1 MFYVKRLSDEELL
14 TLKSM
19 FKNHPSD
26 VSRMRAQ
33 AVLLSSEGFNLKD
46 LATVFSVCR
55 QTTSTWLHSWEENG
69 ICGLLDDLR
78 SGRPC
83 KLSLQQK
90 LEAIDLVK
98 QSPRSLKTVLQQLF
112 DKFDIKL
119 SCSTLKRVCRQA
131 RLCWKRVRRS
141 LKAKRDPDLF
151 ERSRLELALLSMQAR
166 DELIDLRYFD
176 QSGFTLEPSV
186 PYAWQTI
193 GTTIEL
199 PCSKSKRLNVLG
211 LMGKDCSFQ
220 SWVFD
225 SSINSSVVV
234 AFFDQLAESIN
245 RPMAVVIDNASIH
258 TSGEFTENIEKW
270 ANKGLVIV
278 KIPPYSPEL
287 NLIEILWRKIK
298 YEWMPFSA
306 YQSFQN
312 LQECLFEILANI
324 GKSYTIEFA

>member
-1 MFYVKRLSDEELL
+1 MIR
-14 TLKSM
+14 
-19 FKNHPSD
+19 NHPSHAA
-26 VSRMRAQ
+26 RKRAHS
-33 AVLLSSEGFNLKD
+33 VLLSADGYKLKQLSEIFD
-46 LATVFSVCR
+46 VCR
-55 QTTSTWLHSWEENG
+55 QTASTWLHSWKDYG
-69 ICGLLDDLR
+69 ICGLLDESR

-83 KLSLQQK
+83 KLDTDQK
-90 LEAIDLVK
+90 MEAVEMVK

-112 DKFDIKL
+112 EKFDLKL
-119 SCSTLKRVCRQA
+119 SCSTLKRICREA

-141 LKAKRDPDLF
+141 LKAKRDPELF
-151 ERSRLELALLSMQAR
+151 EKARLELALLEMDAR
-166 DELIDLRYFD
+166 GELIDLRYFD
-176 QSGFTLEPSV
+176 QAGFTLEPCV

-193 GTTIEL
+193 GTNIEL

-211 LMGKDCSFQ
+211 LLGKDCSLQ

-225 SSINSSVVV
+225 GTINSSIVVE
-234 AFFDQLAESIN
+234 FFDRLASSLE
-245 RPMAVVIDNASIH
+245 RPMAVVIDNAPIH
-258 TSGEFTENIEKW
+258 TSAEFTENIEKW

-324 GKSYTIEFA
+324 GKSYAIEFA

>member
-1 MFYVKRLSDEELL
+1 
-14 TLKSM
+14 
-19 FKNHPSD
+19 
-26 VSRMRAQ
+26 MRAH
-33 AVLLSSEGFNLKD
+33 AVLLSAEGYCLKNLS
-46 LATVFSVCR
+46 VIFEVCR
-55 QTTSTWLHSWEENG
+55 QTASTWLHSWEENG
-69 ICGLLDDLR
+69 ICGLLDAPR

-83 KLSLQQK
+83 KLCPQQK
-90 LEAIDLVK
+90 LEALELVK
-98 QSPRSLKTVLQQLF
+98 QSPRSLKTVMQQLF
-112 DKFDIKL
+112 EQFDLRL
-119 SCSTLKRVCRQA
+119 SCSTLKRVCKQA

-141 LKAKRDPDLF
+141 LKAKRDLDLF
-151 ERSRLELALLSMQAR
+151 EKSRLELALLTMEAR

-176 QSGFTLEPSV
+176 QAGFTLEPCI
-186 PYAWQTI
+186 PYAWQAI
-193 GTTIEL
+193 GTNIEL

-225 SSINSSVVV
+225 CSINSTIVV
-234 AFFDQLAESIN
+234 AFFDQLAESLT

-258 TSGEFTENIEKW
+258 TSNEFTENIEEW
-270 ANKGLVIV
+270 AKKGLIIV

-312 LQECLFEILANI
+312 LQKCLFEILANI
-324 GKSYTIEFA
+324 GKSYTIKFA

>member
-1 MFYVKRLSDEELL
+1 MANNGSILL
-14 TLKSM
+14 AIDTLENRI
-19 FKNHPSD
+19 KNHPSD

-33 AVLLSSEGFNLKD
+33 AVLLSSEGFNLKE
-46 LATVFSVCR
+46 LTTIFSVYR

-69 ICGLLDDLR
+69 ICGLMDDLR

-112 DKFDIKL
+112 E
-119 SCSTLKRVCRQA
+119 Q
-131 RLCWKRVRRS
+131 
-141 LKAKRDPDLF
+141 
-151 ERSRLELALLSMQAR
+151 SRLELALLSMQAR

-234 AFFDQLAESIN
+234 AFFDQLAESID
-245 RPMAVVIDNASIH
+245 RPMAVVMDNASIH
-258 TSGEFTENIEKW
+258 TSNEFTENIEKW
-270 ANKGLVIV
+270 ANKGLILV

-324 GKSYTIEFA
+324 GKSYTIKFA

>member
-1 MFYVKRLSDEELL
+1 M
-14 TLKSM
+14 
-19 FKNHPSD
+19 
-26 VSRMRAQ
+26 
-33 AVLLSSEGFNLKD
+33 G
-46 LATVFSVCR
+46 
-55 QTTSTWLHSWEENG
+55 ST
-69 ICGLLDDLR
+69 I
-78 SGRPC
+78 
-83 KLSLQQK
+83 
-90 LEAIDLVK
+90 
-98 QSPRSLKTVLQQLF
+98 
-112 DKFDIKL
+112 
-119 SCSTLKRVCRQA
+119 
-131 RLCWKRVRRS
+131 
-141 LKAKRDPDLF
+141 
-151 ERSRLELALLSMQAR
+151 
-166 DELIDLRYFD
+166 
-176 QSGFTLEPSV
+176 
-186 PYAWQTI
+186 
-193 GTTIEL
+193 TIEL

>member
-1 MFYVKRLSDEELL
+1 M
-14 TLKSM
+14 
-19 FKNHPSD
+19 
-26 VSRMRAQ
+26 
-33 AVLLSSEGFNLKD
+33 
-46 LATVFSVCR
+46 
-55 QTTSTWLHSWEENG
+55 
-69 ICGLLDDLR
+69 DDLR

-112 DKFDIKL
+112 E
-119 SCSTLKRVCRQA
+119 Q
-131 RLCWKRVRRS
+131 
-141 LKAKRDPDLF
+141 
-151 ERSRLELALLSMQAR
+151 SRLELALLSMQAR

-234 AFFDQLAESIN
+234 AFFDQLAESIDH
-245 RPMAVVIDNASIH
+245 PMAVVMDNASIH
-258 TSGEFTENIEKW
+258 TSNEFTENIEKW
-270 ANKGLVIV
+270 ASKGLILV

-324 GKSYTIEFA
+324 GKSYTIKFA

>member
-1 MFYVKRLSDEELL
+1 
-14 TLKSM
+14 
-19 FKNHPSD
+19 
-26 VSRMRAQ
+26 MRAQ
-33 AVLLSSEGFNLKD
+33 AVLLSSEGFKLKE
-46 LATVFSVCR
+46 LTTIFSVCR

-69 ICGLLDDLR
+69 ICGLMDDLR

-112 DKFDIKL
+112 E
-119 SCSTLKRVCRQA
+119 Q
-131 RLCWKRVRRS
+131 
-141 LKAKRDPDLF
+141 
-151 ERSRLELALLSMQAR
+151 SRLELALLSMQAR

-234 AFFDQLAESIN
+234 AFFDQLAESIG
-245 RPMAVVIDNASIH
+245 RPMAVVMDNASIH
-258 TSGEFTENIEKW
+258 TSDEFTENIEKW
-270 ANKGLVIV
+270 ANKGLILV

-324 GKSYTIEFA
+324 GKSYTIKFA